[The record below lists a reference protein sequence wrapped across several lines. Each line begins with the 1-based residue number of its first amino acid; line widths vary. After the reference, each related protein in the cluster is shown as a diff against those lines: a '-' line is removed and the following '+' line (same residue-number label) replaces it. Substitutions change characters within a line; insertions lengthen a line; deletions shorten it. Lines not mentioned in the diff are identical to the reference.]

1 MKVIGK
7 VHLVTDLISGESSN
21 GQPWEKQTVVVEE
34 MTAGGK
40 PHFMAVEFMG
50 LEKTKKTQKLQKGD
64 IVAIDFGF
72 VCNEYTNQTTGL
84 TSWFTKLDG
93 WKIDKLSKAEEE
105 TDEQKGGEQ

>member
-7 VHLVTDLISGESSN
+7 VHCITDLVSGENSN

-34 MTAGGK
+34 QTTGGK
-40 PHFMAVEFMG
+40 PRYLAVEFMG

-64 IVAIDFGF
+64 MVTIDFGIM
-72 VCNEYTNQTTGL
+72 CNEFTNQTTGV

-93 WKIDKLSKAEEE
+93 WKVDKLYKAEEE
-105 TDEQKGGEQ
+105 NNEQKGGEQ